1 MSVADVSI
9 IKKSNREL
17 VADEHRG
24 RLRDKLDIHHHLAKR
39 EGLRVGDLGVHCEL
53 YQADDIDA
61 PILIFL
67 PGIGTYSELYAD
79 LLGRFAENGFHTVSL
94 DYPGHGYSAGSRGAY
109 TVESVVQSVSDLIDR
124 LEDRFSGPVYIY
136 GYSIGSLLAVAA
148 AENDGRIQGVMCG
161 TLLIPEIPPDTMHQV
176 GWQWTW
182 GMAQVFPSMKLP
194 LKSMVDY
201 EQLLAG
207 HPAAKE
213 FNHDHLMVFDYPL
226 STLSSLYSWRSEVKQ
241 HAFYFHAA
249 IVHGRDDEVLPLRY
263 SKQLTEELAHPF
275 ELIEVPGGHMLPWYD
290 PELLINTVS
299 QWIRSLPAPEQCD
312 ESLEVVEA

>member
-1 MSVADVSI
+1 MSVADVN
-9 IKKSNREL
+9 IKKSHHGF

-39 EGLRVGDLGVHCEL
+39 EGLRVGELGVHCEL

-94 DYPGHGYSAGSRGAY
+94 DYPGHGYSAGPRGKY
-109 TVESVVQSVSDLIDR
+109 TVESVCQSVSDLIDR
-124 LEDRFSGPVYIY
+124 LEGRFSGPVYIY

-148 AENDGRIQGVMCG
+148 AEHDGRIQGVMCG
-161 TLLIPEIPPDTMHQV
+161 TLLIPEVPPDTFHQV

-182 GMAQVFPSMKLP
+182 GMAQVFPGMKLP

-249 IVHGRDDEVLPLRY
+249 ILHGRDDEVLPLRY
-263 SKQLTEELAHPF
+263 SKQLTEELTHPF

-290 PELLINTVS
+290 PELLIDTVS
-299 QWIRSLPAPEQCD
+299 EWLRSLPKVEQND
-312 ESLEVVEA
+312 QYLEEVSI

>member
-1 MSVADVSI
+1 MSIADVNI
-9 IKKSNREL
+9 TKSHSEL

-24 RLRDKLDIHHHLAKR
+24 RLRDKLDIHHHLEKR
-39 EGLRVGDLGVHCEL
+39 ESLRVGELAVHCEL
-53 YQADDIDA
+53 YQADDAEA

-94 DYPGHGYSAGSRGAY
+94 DYPGHGYSAGTRGQY
-109 TVESVVQSVSDLIDR
+109 SVENVVQSVSDLIDR
-124 LEDRFSGPVYIY
+124 MQERFSGPVYVY

-148 AENDGRIQGVMCG
+148 AEKDGRIQGVLCG
-161 TLLIPEIPPDTMHQV
+161 TLLIPEIPPDTLHQM

-182 GMAQVFPSMKLP
+182 GMAQMFPSMKLP

-226 STLSSLYSWRSEVKQ
+226 STLSSLYSWRSEVKDQ
-241 HAFYFHAA
+241 AFEFHAA
-249 IVHGRDDEVLPLRY
+249 ILHGRGDEVLPLRY
-263 SKQLTEELAHPF
+263 SKRLSEELTHPF
-275 ELIEVPGGHMLPWYD
+275 ELIEVHGGHMLPWYD
-290 PELLINTVS
+290 PELLIDTVS
-299 QWIRSLPAPEQCD
+299 QWVRSLPEPEPNN
-312 ESLEVVEA
+312 EHLEIVEVA